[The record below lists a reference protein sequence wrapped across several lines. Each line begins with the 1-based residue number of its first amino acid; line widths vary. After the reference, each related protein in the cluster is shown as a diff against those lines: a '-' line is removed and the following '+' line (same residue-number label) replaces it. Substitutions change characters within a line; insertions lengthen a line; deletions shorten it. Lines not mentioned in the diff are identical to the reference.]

1 MERMPDFDRQ
11 EKELDDAIFA
21 AFEVWK
27 SFLLQ
32 FMAED
37 ELRLVDCGSQFCNH
51 VRRKLKCLE
60 PEEGHAAGGKTFTH
74 DGPQTI

>member
-11 EKELDDAIFA
+11 DKELDHAICA

-37 ELRLVDCGSQFCNH
+37 ELRLLDCGNQFCIAKHCRHRN
-51 VRRKLKCLE
+51 K
-60 PEEGHAAGGKTFTH
+60 
-74 DGPQTI
+74 